1 MDRFGGV
8 RKSCVQGKW
17 AAVAECVAEGL
28 SVFVGDD
35 GGLGRKRSHIGTD
48 WQRGEGMSKDQ
59 LRTTR
64 CNFGYSE
71 LYMKCHRP
79 A

>member
-17 AAVAECVAEGL
+17 AAVAECMAERL

-48 WQRGEGMSKDQ
+48 WQRGEG
-59 LRTTR
+59 
-64 CNFGYSE
+64 
-71 LYMKCHRP
+71 
-79 A
+79 